1 MTEAEQ
7 AALRRDGY
15 LGGRL
20 RLWQPA
26 RGYRAGTDAVLL
38 AAACPACPGE
48 TVLELG
54 CGVGTASL
62 CLAARVPDRALTGI
76 ERQPGIAAL
85 ARRNAAECAAPLAVL
100 EADLARLPADIR
112 QFRFDHVIA
121 NLPYFRRDIS
131 RASDHAAREAAM
143 GEDTPLAVWIEVA
156 ARRLKPAGWFTM
168 IQRSERLGEVLAMLR
183 DLGSVQIQPLA
194 PREGR
199 DANLFLL
206 RARKGGRAALRLHA
220 PLILH
225 HGERHEADGDD
236 YSEAMTSVLRE
247 GAALPGFG
255 AATI

>member
-62 CLAARVPDRALTGI
+62 CLAARVPDLALTGI

-112 QFRFDHVIA
+112 QLRFDHVIA
-121 NLPYFRRDIS
+121 NPPYFIGGTTAPDPGRG
-131 RASDHAAREAAM
+131 RARH
-143 GEDTPLAVWIEVA
+143 EDTPLPLWIDA
-156 ARRLKPAGWFTM
+156 ALRRLHPGGTLTL
-168 IQRSERLGEVLAMLR
+168 IQRADRLAVILLAL
-183 DLGSVQIQPLA
+183 
-194 PREGR
+194 EGR
-199 DANLFLL
+199 AGSITILPLVARAGREAGRVIVL
-206 RARKGGRAALRLHA
+206 ARKGGRGPLRLLSPFIIHA
-220 PLILH
+220 KSSH
-225 HGERHEADGDD
+225 SADAEDLTP
-236 YSEAMTSVLRE
+236 AAQAVLRE
-247 GAALPGFG
+247 AAALWPAGPDFR
-255 AATI
+255 